1 MPLRDQFTSPT
12 ILDGSWG
19 TLLQTMGLP
28 AGTCPDA
35 WNIERPDQVE
45 AIGRAYVEAGSQ
57 IIITN
62 TFRANRLTLAR
73 HGLADRV
80 RDVNRAGA
88 RASLAAARGRAKVFA
103 SVGPSGKLLAS
114 GDTNP
119 AELSAL
125 FEEQIRALAE
135 EAIDGLVL
143 ETFSDL
149 DEIRIA
155 LATAKA
161 TGLPVVAC
169 MVFDSGPQRDRTMMG
184 IKPEQAADALTRAGA
199 DAVGSNCGWG
209 VASFPQLTRRLRQAT
224 DLPLW
229 LKPNAG
235 LPSLSDGLPV
245 YEMAPAE
252 FATAAREMV
261 AAGADFVGGCCGTS
275 PDFIR
280 AVAGALQLARP
291 R

>member
-1 MPLRDQFTSPT
+1 MRLRDQFTAPT

-45 AIGRAYVEAGSQ
+45 AIGRLYVEAGSQ
-57 IIITN
+57 IIVTN

-73 HGLADRV
+73 HGLGDRV

-103 SVGPSGKLLAS
+103 SVGPSGKLLAA

-119 AELSAL
+119 DELRAT
-125 FEEQIRALAE
+125 FEEQTRALAE
-135 EAIDGLVL
+135 ESIDGLVL

-149 DEIRIA
+149 EEIGIA
-155 LATAKA
+155 LAAAKA

-169 MVFDSGPQRDRTMMG
+169 MLFDSGAQRDRTMMG
-184 IKPEQAADALTRAGA
+184 IKPEQAVEALAEAGA
-199 DAVGSNCGWG
+199 DAVGSNCGRG
-209 VASFPQLTRRLRQAT
+209 IASFPQLVRRLRQAT

-235 LPSLSDGLPV
+235 LPQLADGLPA
-245 YEMAPAE
+245 YEITPAE
-252 FATAAREMV
+252 FAVTTKELV
-261 AAGADFVGGCCGTS
+261 DAGADFVGGCCGTS

-280 AVAGALQLARP
+280 AISSALRPERP